1 MYTLQTFYKSQK
13 WSKILKRLK
22 AERVNEQGLV
32 ICEYCGKPI
41 VKAYDCIGHHK
52 IELTEENVNDYDIS
66 LNEGN
71 IQLIHHKC
79 HNEIH
84 ERFGY
89 NPVKKIYIVYGPPCA
104 GKREY
109 VEQIAGKDDLILDID
124 SIYTAISTN
133 KRYTHSSKL
142 SRNVF
147 VIRDCMLDMIK
158 TRTGRWNKAFVIG
171 GYPYANERERLSEV
185 LGAELLYIESTKEEC
200 LCKCKEESRGVEE
213 FICKWFDAY
222 TE

>member
-13 WSKILKRLK
+13 WKEMLKRLK
-22 AERVNEQGLV
+22 AERVNEQGFV
-32 ICEYCGKPI
+32 ICEHCGKPI
-41 VKAYDCIGHHK
+41 IKAYDCIGHHK

-66 LNEGN
+66 LNESN

-89 NPVKKIYIVYGPPCA
+89 NPTKKIYIVYGSPCA

-124 SIYTAISTN
+124 SIYTAISIN
-133 KRYTHSSKL
+133 ERYMHSNKL

-147 VIRDCMLDMIK
+147 AIRDCVLDMIK

-185 LGAELLYIESTKEEC
+185 LGAEILYIESTKEEC
-200 LCKCKEESRGVEE
+200 LCKCKEEGRGVEE
-213 FICKWFDAY
+213 FINKWFDAY

>member
-1 MYTLQTFYKSQK
+1 MYTLEAFYKSQK
-13 WSKILKRLK
+13 WREMLKRLK
-22 AERVNEQGLV
+22 AERVNEQGFV
-32 ICEYCGKPI
+32 ICEHCGKPI

-66 LNEGN
+66 LNEEN

-89 NPVKKIYIVYGPPCA
+89 NPVKKIYIVYGSPCA

-124 SIYTAISTN
+124 SIYTAISIN

>member
-1 MYTLQTFYKSQK
+1 MLTLDGFYRSGQWKEL
-13 WSKILKRLK
+13 LKRLK
-22 AERVNEQGLV
+22 SERTNEQGFV
-32 ICEYCGKPI
+32 ICEHCGKPI
-41 VKAYDCIGHHK
+41 IKAYDCIGHHV
-52 IELTEENVNDYDIS
+52 IELTEENVNDYDVS
-66 LNEGN
+66 LNEDN

-89 NPVKKIYIVYGPPCA
+89 NPGKKIYIVYGSPCA

-109 VEQIAGKDDLILDID
+109 VEEIAGKDDLILDID

-133 KRYTHSSKL
+133 KRYRHSKKL

-158 TRTGRWNKAFVIG
+158 TRTGKWSKAFVIG

-185 LGAELLYIESTKEEC
+185 LGAELLYIDSTLEEC
-200 LCKCKEESRGVEE
+200 LCKCEEEGRGMEE
-213 FICKWFDAY
+213 FIYKWFDAY